1 MTGGMKSIPGLVKW
15 HDSWETASQERL
27 LHKEQLQIPC
37 RELTPFRR
45 DENENPMS
53 RYFTHALLLLVV
65 ATCVERHNNLP
76 TIKCTSHRIKYA
88 CLHIRQLGGLNDN
101 LKKIHKTKDALLFRR
116 LPLFS
121 CAPCSHKVKVSHA
134 RVASLF
140 DC

>member
-1 MTGGMKSIPGLVKW
+1 MLNNLIFHFGTRGMTNFHVICSVFIKGGIEVIF
-15 HDSWETASQERL
+15 AL
-27 LHKEQLQIPC
+27 LSFLTSMLINKNN
-37 RELTPFRR
+37 TPF
-45 DENENPMS
+45 PQAS
-53 RYFTHALLLLVV
+53 LWKQSI
-65 ATCVERHNNLP
+65 NNTPFSQASLW
-76 TIKCTSHRIKYA
+76 KQS
-88 CLHIRQLGGLNDN
+88 IRQLGGLNDN